1 MKKEWCFYFFCLPL
15 NSGIII
21 TIIVLI
27 LLVVLS
33 NMDTQKLSSAENVF
47 SYLVM
52 PIQNGLTYLKNK
64 ITGNNSFFSDVE
76 HLKAENEDL
85 KKKNSELEQSLR
97 EYEILKAQRI

>member
-1 MKKEWCFYFFCLPL
+1 MYKKKKTGLI
-15 NSGIII
+15 GIII

-52 PIQNGLTYLKNK
+52 PIQNGLTYLKK
-64 ITGNNSFFSDVE
+64 NNM
-76 HLKAENEDL
+76 K
-85 KKKNSELEQSLR
+85 
-97 EYEILKAQRI
+97 